1 MVKHPEY
8 SGELRNLYWM
18 LRYYRG
24 RSSAARRRYYRY
36 IEAEKNRL
44 FLAGFDKKEILLL
57 CRYLANPRNIHA
69 KSAFLAYAAQYRL
82 EL

>member
-1 MVKHPEY
+1 MVKLPPY
-8 SGELRNLYWM
+8 SSTLANLYWM
-18 LRYYRG
+18 LRYHRG

-44 FLAGFDKKEILLL
+44 FSAGFDREEIRLL
-57 CRYLANPRNIHA
+57 CRYLSDPRNIHA
-69 KSAFLAYAAQYRL
+69 KYAFLSYAAQYRL